1 MQLITSDELFDKKE
15 LVTISGK
22 FKMCA
27 AIVNN
32 NL

>member
-1 MQLITSDELFDKKE
+1 MQLIISDDIFDKKE
-15 LVTISGK
+15 IITISGK

-32 NL
+32 KL